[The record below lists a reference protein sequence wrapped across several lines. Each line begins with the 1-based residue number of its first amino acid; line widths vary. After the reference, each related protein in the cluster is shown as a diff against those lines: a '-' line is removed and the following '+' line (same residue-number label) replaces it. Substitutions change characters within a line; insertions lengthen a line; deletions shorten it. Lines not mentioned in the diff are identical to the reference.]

1 MQSAES
7 IEVRQYGNSGPLVVL
22 LHGGPGAP
30 GEMAPVARYLSG
42 RFRALEPLQ
51 RASGLTRL
59 TVAQHIADL
68 HNVLKQTRQTETIR
82 LVGFSWGAMLALT
95 YAARHYENIDRVIL
109 IGCGT
114 FDEHSRQDYRD
125 NMDINTTNDDRKR
138 ITKIEAR
145 LRAEKKQNK
154 RDKLFGE
161 LGSIYS
167 RIQSYKSTGDCDDD
181 ILHFDEEGFRQTWA
195 DAISLQQQGIQPAEF
210 ANIRAT
216 VTMIHGD
223 DDPHP
228 GKMIYKSLVPFIR
241 NLQYIGLPR
250 CGHKPWTEHYAKDD
264 FYKLLMRCHD

>member
-1 MQSAES
+1 MQSHKS

-30 GEMAPVARYLSG
+30 GEMATVARYLSG
-42 RFRALEPLQ
+42 RFRTLEPLQ
-51 RASGLTRL
+51 RASGRTRL
-59 TVAQHIADL
+59 TVAQHITDL
-68 HNVLKQTRQTETIR
+68 HNVLKQTRRTETIR

-95 YAARHYENIDRVIL
+95 YAARHYENIDCVIL

-114 FDEHSRQDYRD
+114 FDEHSRKVYRD

-138 ITKIEAR
+138 IEKIEVR
-145 LRAEKKQNK
+145 LRKENDKYK
-154 RDKLFGE
+154 RNELFGE
-161 LGSIYS
+161 LGSIYCC
-167 RIQSYKSTGDCDDD
+167 IQSYKLYGHCDND

-210 ANIRAT
+210 ANIRAP

-228 GKMIYKSLVPFIR
+228 GKMIYKSLAPFIR

-250 CGHKPWTEHYAKDD
+250 CGHKPWTERYAKDD
-264 FYKLLMRCHD
+264 FYKLLTNKLI